1 MATIFV
7 TEDLDEIMGILKQAI
22 DDHDTPLV
30 VIPGTD
36 DFLLYKSA
44 ANLLISFGIQPN
56 RIGFKQL
63 QLAITLYVQ
72 NPTQSLS
79 KELYPAI
86 AKQFGSS
93 SKNIERSIRAA
104 ISTAWEIRNKDT
116 WNVFSIYNAPP
127 SNKLFIATLAQL
139 LG

>member
-30 VIPGTD
+30 VIPCTD
-36 DFLLYKSA
+36 DSLLHKSA
-44 ANLLISFGIQPN
+44 ANLLIHFGIQPS
-56 RIGFKQL
+56 RIGFEQL
-63 QLAITLYVQ
+63 HLAIVLYIQ
-72 NPTQSLS
+72 DPTQILS

-104 ISTAWEIRNKDT
+104 ISTAWENRNIDT
-116 WNVFSIYNAPP
+116 WQVFPDYNAPP
-127 SNKLFIATLAQL
+127 SNKLFISTLSQL

>member
-36 DFLLYKSA
+36 DSLLHKSA
-44 ANLLISFGIQPN
+44 TNLLIHFGIQPN
-56 RIGFKQL
+56 RIGFNQL
-63 QLAITLYVQ
+63 RLAIVLYIQ
-72 NPTQSLS
+72 DSTQSLS

-93 SKNIERSIRAA
+93 SKNVERSIRAA
-104 ISTAWEIRNKDT
+104 ISTAWELRNRDT
-116 WNVFSIYNAPP
+116 WNVFTVYNAPP
-127 SNKLFIATLAQL
+127 SNKLFIATLAQM